1 MPATADNFSAFAQ
14 MALKTIS
21 SGLLLARIKPSL
33 ALIYRYMVGEPEALL
48 IQAGTAY
55 FLKHTPG
62 YEKELQ
68 VYERAENE
76 MPRRADTSMTAI
88 RAKAFIRFYREK
100 VQSKTPSSDLEGL
113 ITFCE
118 SNKEWRSKMLGG
130 LMPVLDAL
138 TAGHLGK
145 LLSPDYADATDPR
158 PIIDFQMVVDNRLV
172 FYVALDSMSDQVTG
186 SAIGSL
192 MISDLTAVAGAEM
205 NYGNAEARREVYIFI
220 DEVNE
225 LANDPLVQLLN
236 KSRSAGFRLTLA
248 LQSIFSDLAA
258 RMGNEHKATQVLDN
272 INNLIVLRLGNPET
286 RKRIADQFGDTMIR
300 TLKLSQGNT
309 QSSKDPTDMGG
320 SASESLEQQLLP
332 MIPQDV
338 LGKLPNLEYF
348 AWNAGG
354 RIVKGRLPILNK
366 TPVDLAA
373 LMREHAE
380 NHQPYAAGAHG

>member
-1 MPATADNFSAFAQ
+1 M
-14 MALKTIS
+14 K
-21 SGLLLARIKPSL
+21 R
-33 ALIYRYMVGEPEALL
+33 
-48 IQAGTAY
+48 
-55 FLKHTPG
+55 
-62 YEKELQ
+62 
-68 VYERAENE
+68 
-76 MPRRADTSMTAI
+76 
-88 RAKAFIRFYREK
+88 
-100 VQSKTPSSDLEGL
+100 
-113 ITFCE
+113 
-118 SNKEWRSKMLGG
+118 
-130 LMPVLDAL
+130 
-138 TAGHLGK
+138 
-145 LLSPDYADATDPR
+145 
-158 PIIDFQMVVDNRLV
+158 
-172 FYVALDSMSDQVTG
+172 
-186 SAIGSL
+186 
-192 MISDLTAVAGAEM
+192 EM